1 MKKVLMSIA
10 LSAALLGA
18 QSQAVSEEVE
28 AKSLAE
34 LLQLVKEGKVVN
46 ARLNERREQEFLAD
60 KSRQQGEVRKAQREQ
75 ANEEARSERLEAQ
88 FEKNE
93 QDIAAKQEI

>member
-34 LLQLVKEGKVVN
+34 LIQLVKEGKDLHDSN
-46 ARLNERREQEFLAD
+46 ALRFA
-60 KSRQQGEVRKAQREQ
+60 G
-75 ANEEARSERLEAQ
+75 RSLDLVLRH
-88 FEKNE
+88 FTTG
-93 QDIAAKQEI
+93 